1 MENSQRNPM
10 FERRIQNRLKKMN
23 RLNKIYRQQMHEQK
37 VQENNRQNTEQK
49 HYQPKAKREISRA
62 DLLNGLRMGQSYA
75 MQRKLLERLSNTRS
89 ERQLPPK
96 ERERMRERT
105 RERLRQRE
113 REGYTR

>member
-10 FERRIQNRLKKMN
+10 FERRIQKLLKKMN
-23 RLNKIYRQQMHEQK
+23 RLNKLHRQQMHEQK
-37 VQENNRQNTEQK
+37 TLENNRQNKEQMRS
-49 HYQPKAKREISRA
+49 QPKAKREISRA

-96 ERERMRERT
+96 ERERT

>member
-10 FERRIQNRLKKMN
+10 FERRIQKLLKKMN
-23 RLNKIYRQQMHEQK
+23 RLNKLHRQQMHEQK
-37 VQENNRQNTEQK
+37 TLENNRQNRERMRS
-49 HYQPKAKREISRA
+49 QPKDKREISRA